1 MTTLITIS
9 LKLLVMEDD
18 LDEGVETKDKLESIL
33 SAFRLDSLRPPTG
46 SLQSTRTFK
55 SHKAADMF
63 TNIWSSVADAR
74 SIWHKD
80 LLLVSRIKLCSN
92 SNSYWLIRK
101 WPSISNPWY
110 HIHMK
115 TETVLLW
122 VFLLKNSQLLCLMLH
137 MLSWSLFSL

>member
-110 HIHMK
+110 HFWK
-115 TETVLLW
+115 WKQYSCV
-122 VFLLKNSQLLCLMLH
+122 SQE
-137 MLSWSLFSL
+137 WSKVKVVWSHREKPVWLAL